1 MQSSPDHLIV
11 VTGFG
16 NKGIDLLVKEL
27 EGKLPL
33 RRTDIIS
40 GCPTDLANLS
50 PDELVDRIAQ
60 EKSRIRAGMKGSYLD
75 VDDSYGALLNLADL
89 VRGRISEVSHVFLID
104 GPLSPHVTV
113 SLPETGVFDVF
124 RRQYDERP
132 AFARR
137 TLDAFRDLPS
147 TQRAKFT
154 TVGSRLDTIVPSDA
168 KLLPGVGHHLLDL
181 EGHSL
186 TPEKIQAVTAI
197 ITRRVMS
204 QSQGKES
211 QRSRAY

>member
-16 NKGIDLLVKEL
+16 NKGIDLLVQEL
-27 EGKLPL
+27 GRKLPL
-33 RRTDIIS
+33 QRTDVIA

-60 EKSRIRAGMKGSYLD
+60 EKSRIRAGMERPSLD
-75 VDDSYGALLNLADL
+75 VYDSYGSLLGLADL

-113 SLPETGVFDVF
+113 NPPDTGVFDVF

-137 TLDAFRDLPS
+137 TLDAFRGLPS
-147 TQRAKFT
+147 IQRAKFT

-168 KLLPGVGHHLLDL
+168 KLLPGIGHHLLDL

-186 TPEKIQAVTAI
+186 TPEKIRAVTAI
-197 ITRRVMS
+197 ITERVIAS
-204 QSQGKES
+204 SQGEGS
-211 QRSRAY
+211 PRFQSY